1 MTKTAMAVAVALFGG
16 ICVAASSAR
25 ADFSCGATA
34 GSSGSRGYE
43 YVFCDDGLLGV
54 YSPGDTVG
62 IPVPVKG
69 QPVLIDRPRIQFVQ
83 ELLESVEN
91 M

>member
-1 MTKTAMAVAVALFGG
+1 MKTAMAVALFGA

-34 GSSGSRGYE
+34 GSSGKSGYE
-43 YVFCDDGLLGV
+43 YLFCDDGLLGV
-54 YSPGDTVG
+54 YAASATGMS
-62 IPVPVKG
+62 PVPVKG
-69 QPVLIDRPRIQFVQ
+69 RRLLIHPPRIQFVQ
-83 ELLESVEN
+83 ELLKSVEN